1 MSEPGTVDGRLPAW
15 PQVDGLHLVLSSLG
29 SVLVDEAGVRSV
41 RAQDA
46 SGGFGLWPGH
56 ADLLSLLGVG
66 VLSWRDAQQHWHYCA
81 VSGGVLTLQ
90 RGCELQVATREAVL
104 GEDLDHLEHQ
114 VLARLRE
121 REQVEQAA
129 RRQSRHLEVQVLR
142 ELIRPL
148 QRRPQVPWSTP

>member
-1 MSEPGTVDGRLPAW
+1 MSASGTVEARLPAW
-15 PQVDGLHLVLSSLG
+15 PQVDGLHLLLSSLG
-29 SVLVDEAGVRSV
+29 SVLVDQAGVRSV

-66 VLSWRDAQQHWHYCA
+66 VLSWRDAQQHWHFCA

-90 RGCELQVATREAVL
+90 RGCELHVATREAVL
-104 GEDLDHLEHQ
+104 SDDLDQLEHR

-121 REQVEQAA
+121 RDQREQAA
-129 RRQSRHLEVQVLR
+129 RRNSRHLEVQVLR
-142 ELIRPL
+142 ELIRQL
-148 QRRPQVPWSTP
+148 QRHPQVPWSTL

>member
-1 MSEPGTVDGRLPAW
+1 MSGPRPTEARLPAW
-15 PQVDGLHLVLSSLG
+15 PQVAGLHLVLSSLG
-29 SVLVDEAGVRSV
+29 SVLVDQAGVRSV

-90 RGCELQVATREAVL
+90 RGCELQVAAREAVL
-104 GEDLDHLEHQ
+104 SEDLDQLEHQ

-121 REQVEQAA
+121 REQLEQAA
-129 RRQSRHLEVQVLR
+129 CRQSRHLEVQVLR

-148 QRRPQVPWSTP
+148 QRQPQAPWSMP